1 MITNDKNDI
10 LQDTKPHSSITD
22 AYKTVLYVEL
32 LDANDKCVYFGA
44 VSRHGEVDHYGLFMS
59 RLMNKDYEMKTEDL
73 SKLYSLLPDEV
84 QKKIITTEGLTA
96 VPKKNYTG
104 WIVEGV
110 AVGFVIAFAIW
121 FGIRKKK
128 QK

>member
-1 MITNDKNDI
+1 MY
-10 LQDTKPHSSITD
+10 
-22 AYKTVLYVEL
+22 A
-32 LDANDKCVYFGA
+32 
-44 VSRHGEVDHYGLFMS
+44 
-59 RLMNKDYEMKTEDL
+59 
-73 SKLYSLLPDEV
+73 LLPDEV